1 VGQVGRDRHG
11 QPVVAFSDQLALG
24 TLRAAHDAGIS
35 VPDRLSVVGFDDSP
49 PAHSADP
56 PLTTVA
62 QPLRERGH
70 AVGALVRA
78 LVRGEEVASPAPY
91 PVQLVVRGS
100 SAAVPTAAP

>member
-1 VGQVGRDRHG
+1 M
-11 QPVVAFSDQLALG
+11 
-24 TLRAAHDAGIS
+24 
-35 VPDRLSVVGFDDSP
+35 VGFDDSP
-49 PAHSADP
+49 PARSADP

-70 AVGALVRA
+70 AVGA